1 MFPEVNKGIESVGTN
16 KLLLS
21 LLFILVATGVLSSYG
36 SRVMAAVVT
45 LKDKAKPKITIQVG
59 HAGNKVDT
67 VTFTVPGTRTGNDT
81 QVTGSD
87 VITISLSIQA
97 TASNPLTA
105 FLTVNS
111 VTPLNNG
118 RGSSI
123 PASKISWTSSDGE
136 IPSGTFAGTSNQLL
150 ASYASSVSVSDQL
163 TFYYANDTVYDAG
176 TYTGTVTY
184 TWFVP

>member
-1 MFPEVNKGIESVGTN
+1 MLRDFHKGIEWAGIN
-16 KLLLS
+16 KLLPS
-21 LLFILVATGVLSSYG
+21 LLFILVAAGVLTSYCNW
-36 SRVMAAVVT
+36 VMAAVIT

-67 VTFTVPGTRTGNDT
+67 VTFKVPGTSAGNGT

-87 VITISLSIQA
+87 VISISLQIRA

-111 VTPLNNG
+111 ATPLNNG

-136 IPSGTFAGTSNQLL
+136 IPSGNFAGTSNQLL

>member
-1 MFPEVNKGIESVGTN
+1 MFWGFHKGFEWVGITR
-16 KLLLS
+16 LLPS
-21 LLFILVATGVLSSYG
+21 LLFILVTAGVLTSYG
-36 SRVMAAVVT
+36 NSVMAAVIT
-45 LKDKAKPKITIQVG
+45 LKDKAKPKITIRVG

-67 VTFTVPGTRTGNDT
+67 VSFKVPGTSAGNGT
-81 QVTGSD
+81 LVTGSD
-87 VITISLSIQA
+87 VISISLEIRA

-111 VTPLNNG
+111 ATPLNND

-123 PASKISWTSSDGE
+123 PVSKISWTSSDGE

-150 ASYASSVSVSDQL
+150 ASYASSISVNDQL